1 MYTIEGSNVDLITPF
16 PTVEFPRI
24 YGWAHCYH
32 TLGEDD
38 LVPSLRDEF
47 TSWITP
53 KVTQA
58 MSAGMIDKSQ
68 LTSDRHEAPLVG
80 LITLSTRGL
89 RDADLQW
96 ASGRKAFK
104 MGLTEDALVG
114 FIRATWLSLPDLQR
128 ITCTLDETNTPAKGL
143 LRRLG
148 FRFEGVTRGATLV
161 KGTPR
166 NQVVFG
172 LLRVTPGEEESQ
184 DGYTS
189 TNADAGTTGGTGST
203 STGRSPGSPSD
214 APESTGSDSP
224 TE

>member
-16 PTVEFPRI
+16 PAVELPRI

-32 TLGEDD
+32 TLADDD
-38 LVPSLRDEF
+38 LVPADRPEF

-53 KVTQA
+53 KVTSA

-89 RDADLQW
+89 RDGDLNW

-161 KGTPR
+161 KGAQH

-172 LLRVTPGEEESQ
+172 LLRVIPGEGDSQ
-184 DGYTS
+184 DGYTG
-189 TNADAGTTGGTGST
+189 TNANDGATGGIS
-203 STGRSPGSPSD
+203 
-214 APESTGSDSP
+214 PESTGSPATGDGSSAG
-224 TE
+224 